1 MTGTN
6 IWMIPSSK
14 YWYYLFEPL
23 KWLKMPTCRVFFCF
37 KIFLS
42 VKPLFCWVI
51 IYLTCIDMH
60 QTKPTSMGIHHVKG
74 FWDTLTYKTYT
85 RCLKCGTNFW
95 TPCSRSGCIPI
106 SIELTELSTQVKSKD
121 IKQNWSTSECYA
133 IWINLNFPP
142 RFMRALFKSQ
152 LLILLHSP
160 TLPVSVQLGMWAT
173 FYCWAYTR
181 TWWTTPMGR
190 TWGWLW
196 VWALGCV
203 NLLRHITK
211 PMNNLS
217 DHLVVC

>member
-1 MTGTN
+1 MKNPTSKVCLLQFQHLKAWWWFQGLNPVGPLRKMTETN
-6 IWMIPSSK
+6 IWMIPSNK

-95 TPCSRSGCIPI
+95 TPCSWNFQPSR
-106 SIELTELSTQVKSKD
+106 V
-121 IKQNWSTSECYA
+121 QNTSC
-133 IWINLNFPP
+133 
-142 RFMRALFKSQ
+142 
-152 LLILLHSP
+152 
-160 TLPVSVQLGMWAT
+160 
-173 FYCWAYTR
+173 
-181 TWWTTPMGR
+181 TPQ
-190 TWGWLW
+190 T
-196 VWALGCV
+196 VYK
-203 NLLRHITK
+203 ITGY
-211 PMNNLS
+211 
-217 DHLVVC
+217 